1 MTPLR
6 QRMIHDMQLRNLSS
20 ETQRAYLHHVAG
32 LARFYNTSPEHLD
45 LEDIRQYQIHLLND
59 RHRSPEGVN
68 QFVSAIKF
76 LYLTTLEMP
85 WTDEYFP
92 RARRPHKL
100 PLVLSQEEVMAFFD
114 HVPSFRYR
122 TALMVCYGA
131 GLRVSEVV
139 RLKVADI
146 DSKRMVIR
154 VEQGKGKKDRYAV
167 LSVRLLKV
175 LRIWWRMHRSEDW
188 MFPAWRVGQH
198 LRTDALQLACREA
211 AAGAGIA
218 KRVTVHTLRHSF
230 ATHMLENG
238 TDIRIIQVMLGHS
251 RIDTTAHYTAVSPQ
265 IIGGTHSP
273 LDQLDSQVRKRQ
285 SKPKR

>member
-6 QRMIHDMQLRNLSS
+6 QRMIHDMQLRNLSP

-45 LEDIRQYQIHLLND
+45 LEEIRQYQLYLLND
-59 RHRSPEGVN
+59 RHQSPEAIN
-68 QFVSAIKF
+68 QFVSGIKF

-92 RARRPHKL
+92 RARRAHKL
-100 PLVLSQEEVMAFFD
+100 PIVLSQEEVMAFFD
-114 HVPSFRYR
+114 HVPTLRHR
-122 TALMVCYGA
+122 AALMVCYGA

-175 LRIWWRMHRSEDW
+175 LRIWWRTHRSEEW
-188 MFPAWRVGQH
+188 LFPAWRHGHH
-198 LRTDALQLACREA
+198 LNTSALQMACREA
-211 AAGAGIA
+211 AARAGIT
-218 KRVTVHTLRHSF
+218 KRVSVHTLRHSF

-251 RIDTTAHYTAVSPQ
+251 RVETTAHYTAVSPQ
-265 IIGGTHSP
+265 IVGGTCSP
-273 LDQLDSQVRKRQ
+273 LDQLDSQVRKQR
-285 SKPKR
+285 KPKR